1 LHIQTCTRRY
11 FKVDRSDIAYLR
23 FIIESYDGLASLSTV
38 DTASGIVSLSFPD
51 CFVEEV
57 DQLVQALKSE
67 ITILEIAFPDG
78 FGDSRERHDGQE
90 HSKDA

>member
-1 LHIQTCTRRY
+1 MLTFTKRY
-11 FKVDRSDIAYLR
+11 YRVNRSDIAYLR

-38 DTASGIVSLSFPD
+38 DNINGIVSMSVPG

-67 ITILEIAFPDG
+67 ITISEIAFPDG
-78 FGDSRERHDGQE
+78 SVDQRERHDGQE
-90 HSKDA
+90 QIKNA